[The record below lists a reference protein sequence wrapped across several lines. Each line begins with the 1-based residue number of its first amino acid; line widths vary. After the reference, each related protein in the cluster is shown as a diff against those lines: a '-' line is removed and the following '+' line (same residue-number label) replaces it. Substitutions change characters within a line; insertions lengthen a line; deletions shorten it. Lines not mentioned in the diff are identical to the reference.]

1 MNKHDAGE
9 LRDLQALPLDEKID
23 LTKRR
28 IIDWND
34 HFRGNVFVSFS
45 GGKDSTVLLD
55 LVRETLCDDSIPAV
69 FANTGLEYAQIKRFV
84 RDTPNAEIVRPRMR
98 FDEVISTYGYPI
110 ISKEVAEAIYYAR
123 RIRNFDSADTKTPSR
138 KRAEFLGTRAIPR
151 NDQEGRHLRD
161 SWGRSDNQMQQ
172 AAWYLLGTDGSW
184 LGNRRAILSGRMP
197 GAGMT
202 GTTGEG
208 GTFSQPASFNTD
220 GFTKSQF
227 NKEKWLAA
235 SQELPFL
242 IAHKCCGVMKKE
254 PMRSYSRK
262 TKSYP
267 FVATLAEESRLRKR
281 GWMMNGCNAF
291 DTKSPTSTPMAF
303 WTNHD
308 VLLYI
313 KQKGLP
319 ICEVYGDIVYTDADG
334 NTYDTAFDE
343 AMPLTCTKC
352 QRTGCV
358 YCGFGAHAKN
368 DDRFL
373 QLAELSSRQYE
384 YAMQGGQWADNP
396 YYDATAPK
404 MDGQWQNWN
413 PKKIWV
419 PSKEGL
425 GMRFVIDQFNALYP
439 DNKIKY

>member
-1 MNKHDAGE
+1 MNRHDAA
-9 LRDLQALPLDEKID
+9 DLQYMQSLPLDEKIN

-28 IIDWND
+28 IIDWDD
-34 HFRGNVFVSFS
+34 HYRGNVYVSFS

-55 LVRETLCDDSIPAV
+55 LVRETMCDDSIPAV
-69 FANTGLEYAQIKRFV
+69 FANTGLEYAQIQRFV
-84 RDTPNAEIVRPRMR
+84 RDTPNAEIVRPSMR

-110 ISKEVAEAIYYAR
+110 ISKDIAEAIYYAR
-123 RIRNFDSADTKTPSR
+123 KIINSSDAKPPQKKSRITRRTEKFLESVR
-138 KRAEFLGTRAIPR
+138 KRGDLCGLRGKGSGTDER
-151 NDQEGRHLRD
+151 
-161 SWGRSDNQMQQ
+161 SRSDKC
-172 AAWYLLGTDGSW
+172 
-184 LGNRRAILSGRMP
+184 P
-197 GAGMT
+197 EPGMT
-202 GTTGEG
+202 GVGDAFREPST
-208 GTFSQPASFNTD
+208 FNTN
-220 GFTKSQF
+220 GFVKSQF

-242 IAHKCCGVMKKE
+242 IGHKCCSVMKKA
-254 PMRSYSRK
+254 PMRKYTAR
-262 TKSYP
+262 TKSMP
-267 FVATLAEESRLRKR
+267 FVATIAEESRLRKQA
-281 GWMMNGCNAF
+281 WMLHGCNAF
-291 DTKSPTSTPMAF
+291 DAKLPRSTPMAF

-319 ICEVYGDIVYTDADG
+319 ICEVYGDIVYTDSDG

-373 QLAELSSRQYE
+373 QLAELSPRQYE

-404 MDGQWQNWN
+404 MDGQWKNWN

-439 DNKIKY
+439 ENKIKY

>member
-9 LRDLQALPLDEKID
+9 LRDLQALPLEEKIN

-28 IIDWND
+28 IVDWND

-55 LVRETLCDDSIPAV
+55 LVRETMCDDSIPAV
-69 FANTGLEYAQIKRFV
+69 FANTGLEYAQIQRFV
-84 RDTPNAEIVRPRMR
+84 QGTTNAEIVRPSMR

-110 ISKEVAEAIYYAR
+110 ISKDVAGAIYYAR
-123 RIRNFDSADTKTPSR
+123 RIRNSDSDDAKTSTR
-138 KRAEFLGTRAIPR
+138 KREEFLGTRNNSSEQSFR
-151 NDQEGRHLRD
+151 R
-161 SWGRSDNQMQQ
+161 MV
-172 AAWYLLGTDGSW
+172 LLGRFPRS
-184 LGNRRAILSGRMP
+184 
-197 GAGMT
+197 GMT
-202 GTTGEG
+202 GTTGAG
-208 GTFSQPASFNTD
+208 GVFSQPL
-220 GFTKSQF
+220 SQF
-227 NKEKWLAA
+227 NQKKWLAA

-242 IAHKCCGVMKKE
+242 IGSKCCSVMKKKT
-254 PMRSYSRK
+254 MRSYARK
-262 TKSYP
+262 NKSYP
-267 FVATLAEESRLRKR
+267 FVATLAEESRQRKL

-291 DTKSPTSTPMAF
+291 DAKSPISTPMAF

-319 ICEVYGDIVYTDADG
+319 ICEVYGDIVYADADG

-373 QLAELSSRQYE
+373 QLAELSPRQYE

-404 MDGQWQNWN
+404 MDGEWKNWN

-425 GMRFVIDQFNALYP
+425 GIRFVIDQFNALYP
-439 DNKIKY
+439 KNKIKY

>member
-1 MNKHDAGE
+1 MNRHDAA
-9 LRDLQALPLDEKID
+9 DLQYMQSLPLDEKIN

-28 IIDWND
+28 IIDWYD
-34 HFRGNVFVSFS
+34 HYRGNVYVSFS

-69 FANTGLEYAQIKRFV
+69 FANTGLEYAQIQRFV
-84 RDTPNAEIVRPRMR
+84 RDTPNAEIVRPSMR

-110 ISKEVAEAIYYAR
+110 ISKDVAGAIYYAR
-123 RIRNFDSADTKTPSR
+123 RIRNSDSDDANTSTK
-138 KRAEFLGTRAIPR
+138 FLGTRNNSSKQSFR
-151 NDQEGRHLRD
+151 R
-161 SWGRSDNQMQQ
+161 MV
-172 AAWYLLGTDGSW
+172 LLGRFPRS
-184 LGNRRAILSGRMP
+184 
-197 GAGMT
+197 GMT
-202 GTTGEG
+202 GTTGAG
-208 GTFSQPASFNTD
+208 GVFSQPL
-220 GFTKSQF
+220 SQF
-227 NKEKWLAA
+227 NQKKWLSA

-242 IAHKCCGVMKKE
+242 IGNMCCDVMKKK
-254 PMRSYSRK
+254 PVRSYTRK
-262 TKSYP
+262 NKSYP
-267 FVATLAEESRLRKR
+267 FVATLAEESRQRKL
-281 GWMMNGCNAF
+281 GWMINGCNAF
-291 DTKSPTSTPMAF
+291 DAKSPISTPMAF

-368 DDRFL
+368 DNRFL
-373 QLAELSSRQYE
+373 QLAELSPRQYE

-404 MDGQWQNWN
+404 MDGQWKNWN

-425 GMRFVIDQFNALYP
+425 GIRFVIDQFNALYP
-439 DNKIKY
+439 ENKIKY

>member
-1 MNKHDAGE
+1 MNRHDAA
-9 LRDLQALPLDEKID
+9 DLQYMQSLPLDEKIN

-28 IIDWND
+28 IIDWYD
-34 HFRGNVFVSFS
+34 HYRGNVYVSFS

-69 FANTGLEYAQIKRFV
+69 FANTGLEYAQIQRFV
-84 RDTPNAEIVRPRMR
+84 RDTPNAEIVRPSMR

-110 ISKEVAEAIYYAR
+110 ISKDVAGAIYYAR
-123 RIRNFDSADTKTPSR
+123 RIRNSDSDDANTSTK
-138 KRAEFLGTRAIPR
+138 LIGTRNNSSKQSFR
-151 NDQEGRHLRD
+151 R
-161 SWGRSDNQMQQ
+161 MV
-172 AAWYLLGTDGSW
+172 LLGRFPRS
-184 LGNRRAILSGRMP
+184 
-197 GAGMT
+197 GMT
-202 GTTGEG
+202 GTTGAG
-208 GTFSQPASFNTD
+208 GVFSQPL
-220 GFTKSQF
+220 SQF
-227 NKEKWLAA
+227 NQKKWLAA

-242 IAHKCCGVMKKE
+242 IGNKCCDVMKKK
-254 PMRSYSRK
+254 PVRSYTRK
-262 TKSYP
+262 NKSYP
-267 FVATLAEESRLRKR
+267 FVATLAEESRQRKL
-281 GWMMNGCNAF
+281 GWMINGCNSF
-291 DTKSPTSTPMAF
+291 DAKSPISTPMAF

-373 QLAELSSRQYE
+373 QLAELSPRQYE

-404 MDGQWQNWN
+404 MDGQWKNWN

-439 DNKIKY
+439 ENKIKY